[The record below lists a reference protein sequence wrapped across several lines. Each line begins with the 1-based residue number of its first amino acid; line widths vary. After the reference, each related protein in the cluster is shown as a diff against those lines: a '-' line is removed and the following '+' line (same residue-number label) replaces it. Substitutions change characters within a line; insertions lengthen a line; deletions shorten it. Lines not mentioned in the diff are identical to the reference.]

1 MTVVSRS
8 DAVRPLDGLRVLV
21 TSGGDLGERLAAG
34 VEEMGGAALRSPLV
48 RTEAA
53 SGEALDAAVSRWNA
67 GEYDW
72 MLLTSTA
79 GVAAVSRAGARSAVP
94 TAASAPVS
102 PAAVST
108 APVSPASVSSAAVS
122 SASVHRAGG
131 PRVAAV
137 GPATAAACAAAGI
150 PADLVPERDY
160 SARGLAAAFLAEAA
174 APCAVL
180 FPASEIAGDE
190 LESALAAAGHRV
202 DRVTAYRTLPT
213 DRDAEFER
221 AVASGSVDAIL
232 VSSGSAAREIAT
244 RFAPLPEGIRIVA
257 IGRPTSEALAD
268 AGVPAAAVAEEHTA
282 AGLLRA
288 LARAAGAIRP
298 EDPRNPHP
306 EGPLA

>member
-1 MTVVSRS
+1 MTVVPGS
-8 DAVRPLDGLRVLV
+8 DAARPLDGMRVLV
-21 TSGGDLGERLAAG
+21 TSGGELGERLAAG
-34 VEEMGGAALRSPLV
+34 VEEMGGIALRSPLV
-48 RTEAA
+48 RTEVAP
-53 SGEALDAAVSRWNA
+53 GEALDAAISRWNA

-72 MLLTSTA
+72 MTLTSTA
-79 GVAAVSRAGARSAVP
+79 GVAAASRAGARSAAVRSD
-94 TAASAPVS
+94 AAPI
-102 PAAVST
+102 
-108 APVSPASVSSAAVS
+108 PASER
-122 SASVHRAGG
+122 RAGG
-131 PRVAAV
+131 PRIAAV
-137 GPATAAACAAAGI
+137 GPATAAACDAAGI

-160 SARGLAAAFLAEAA
+160 SARGLAAAFLSEAT
-174 APCAVL
+174 APASVL
-180 FPASEIAGDE
+180 FPASEIASDE

-213 DRDAEFER
+213 DRDAEIER

-232 VSSGSAAREIAT
+232 VSSGSAAREVAA

-282 AGLLRA
+282 AGLLSA

-298 EDPRNPHP
+298 EDTRNSHP